1 MNDPILNELDAYY
14 ERQSNLQYAQDLEE
28 NIIKTPKQAVQNI
41 IAQLIEGKDQSYDML
56 VRSLQVLAKEYD
68 LSDYKSID
76 EDQVQ
81 IWFNH
86 EVQRTVSK
94 IKQDQKDTTE
104 RVIQRVISLHRQI
117 YGVDAI
123 EASNIDGDFTTA
135 LWMLGNPISSNRNI
149 NIVRK

>member
-1 MNDPILNELDAYY
+1 MNDPILNDLDAYY
-14 ERQSNLQYAQDLEE
+14 ERQANLQYAQELEE
-28 NIIKTPKQAVQNI
+28 NIIKTPKEAVQNI

-81 IWFNH
+81 KWFNH

-94 IKQDQKDTTE
+94 IMQDQKDTTE

-117 YGVDAI
+117 YGVEILSIWNLKDLKMI
-123 EASNIDGDFTTA
+123 A
-135 LWMLGNPISSNRNI
+135 LLNLLHGRY
-149 NIVRK
+149 